1 MQNISLCILVE
12 EILMTYQW
20 YTSWQI
26 IATHLDRVM
35 NLVLFIQLSIVRTGM
50 YFVVAGF
57 LHLSLSQFLC
67 QLIHDE
73 SSINTDVVR
82 DSTYVEYK
90 HELCCVGIL
99 ILDKWSRCFR
109 TRRPSIVTVCT
120 RSNPFL
126 ISFSHDIIYMNI

>member
-1 MQNISLCILVE
+1 
-12 EILMTYQW
+12 
-20 YTSWQI
+20 
-26 IATHLDRVM
+26 
-35 NLVLFIQLSIVRTGM
+35 M

-99 ILDKWSRCFR
+99 ILDKWSRYVLGPEDQALWLYVQGQVHF
-109 TRRPSIVTVCT
+109 
-120 RSNPFL
+120 
-126 ISFSHDIIYMNI
+126 